1 MIEKNPRNILS
12 FADFLYLC
20 PKILLTVMRIKQIL
34 GVIFVVF
41 AFVSVQAQTEI
52 AKELKADINRA
63 AGMFYTRPVG
73 KMPKDTP
80 PPAGKK
86 PFYINH
92 YGCPGAYYLDKS
104 EYYTETY
111 DIFAKAD
118 SLGKLTKLGQ
128 DVFRR
133 ICLLCDDAKDRYGEL
148 TEKGAQQSRAL
159 MKQLVERFPEMF
171 TSEGYYSVRSIVE
184 NRCILTMQEGLIQ
197 LSAMQ
202 QPIVARSKASQ
213 YEKPYLNPE
222 DKQLTVHSL
231 DSLARARFERF
242 RLLNSDDGRLM
253 GALFNDQ
260 NYVIAHIDANTLSKQ
275 LFILASDVQHT
286 DFAGLVTLY
295 DIFTPQEILRHWRKQ
310 NAWHYIN
317 YGGCTLNG
325 GYQAYQ
331 QRALLRTMMHM
342 GDSVLNRDTPLMHLR
357 YTHANVVMSLACLM
371 DLDGYGLHTENLDS
385 LEAYGWANYRIAPL
399 GGSIEMIHYRSD
411 RDDPDVLVK
420 VLLNGHEAHLPIE
433 SDCAPYYHWREV
445 KRYYLRK
452 LYRYENHRFHS
463 NAKKK

>member
-1 MIEKNPRNILS
+1 MNQFSVRVKTICWVIVS
-12 FADFLYLC
+12 
-20 PKILLTVMRIKQIL
+20 LLVS
-34 GVIFVVF
+34 
-41 AFVSVQAQTEI
+41 ASVQAQTDVI
-52 AKELKADINRA
+52 KEMKADINRA

-111 DIFAKAD
+111 AIFAKAD

-133 ICLLCDDAKDRYGEL
+133 IRLLCEDAKGRYGEL
-148 TEKGAQQSRAL
+148 TAKGAQQSRAL
-159 MKQLVERFPEMF
+159 VKQMVERFPDMF
-171 TSEGYYSVRSIVE
+171 TAKGYYSVRSVVE
-184 NRCILTMQEGLIQ
+184 NRCILTMQEGLLQ

-202 QPIVARSKASQ
+202 QPLTARSRVSFQ
-213 YEKPYLNPE
+213 EKPFMDPE
-222 DKQLTVHSL
+222 DKLLISQRL
-231 DSLARARFERF
+231 DSLTMARFDRF
-242 RLLNSDDGRLM
+242 KMLNSDDGRLM
-253 GALFNDQ
+253 NALFNDQ
-260 NYVIAHIDANTLSKQ
+260 NYVITNIDANDLGRQ
-275 LFILASDVQHT
+275 LYILAGDVQHT
-286 DFAGLVTLY
+286 DIAGVVTLY
-295 DIFTPQEILRHWRKQ
+295 DIFTPQELHRQWRRQ

-325 GYQAYQ
+325 GYQAYL
-331 QRALLRTMMHM
+331 QRGLLRNMMHM
-342 GDSVLNRDTPLMHLR
+342 GDSVMKRYNPLMHLR
-357 YTHANVVMSLACLM
+357 YTNAHAVMSLACLM

-399 GGSIEMIHYRSD
+399 GGSIEMIHYRSE
-411 RDDPDVLVK
+411 RGDPDVLVK
-420 VLLNGHEAHLPIE
+420 VLLNGHEARLPIE
-433 SDCAPYYHWREV
+433 SDCAPYYHWNDV

-452 LYRYENHRFHS
+452 LYRYESRRFNF
-463 NAKKK
+463 NARKR

>member
-1 MIEKNPRNILS
+1 MNQFSVRVKTICWVIVS
-12 FADFLYLC
+12 
-20 PKILLTVMRIKQIL
+20 LLVS
-34 GVIFVVF
+34 
-41 AFVSVQAQTEI
+41 ASVQAQTDVV
-52 AKELKADINRA
+52 KEMKADINRA

-111 DIFAKAD
+111 AIFAKAD
-118 SLGKLTKLGQ
+118 SLGKLTPLGK

-133 ICLLCDDAKDRYGEL
+133 IRLLCEDAKGRYGEL

-159 MKQLVERFPEMF
+159 VKQMVERFPDMF
-171 TSEGYYSVRSIVE
+171 TAKGYYSVRSVVE
-184 NRCILTMQEGLIQ
+184 NRCILTMQEGLLQ

-202 QPIVARSKASQ
+202 QPLTARSRVSFQ
-213 YEKPYLNPE
+213 EKPFMDPE
-222 DKQLTVHSL
+222 DKLLTSQRL
-231 DSLARARFERF
+231 DSLTRVRYERF

-253 GALFNDQ
+253 GSLFNDQ
-260 NYVIAHIDANTLSKQ
+260 NYVITNIDASELTKQ
-275 LFILASDVQHT
+275 LYILAGDVQHT
-286 DFAGLVTLY
+286 DIAGVVTLY
-295 DIFTPQEILRHWRKQ
+295 DIFTPQELHRQWRRQ

-325 GYQAYQ
+325 GYQAYL
-331 QRALLRTMMHM
+331 QRGLLRNMMHM
-342 GDSVLNRDTPLMHLR
+342 GDSVMKRYNPLMHLR

-371 DLDGYGLHTENLDS
+371 DLDGYGLHTANLDS

-399 GGSIEMIHYRSD
+399 GGSIEMIHYRSE
-411 RDDPDVLVK
+411 RGDPDVLVK
-420 VLLNGHEAHLPIE
+420 VLLNGHEARLPIE
-433 SDCAPYYHWREV
+433 TDCAPYYHWSDV

-452 LYRYENHRFHS
+452 LYRYESRRFNS

>member
-1 MIEKNPRNILS
+1 MNQFSVKVKTICWVIVS
-12 FADFLYLC
+12 
-20 PKILLTVMRIKQIL
+20 LLVS
-34 GVIFVVF
+34 
-41 AFVSVQAQTEI
+41 ASVQAQTDVI
-52 AKELKADINRA
+52 KEMKADINRA

-111 DIFAKAD
+111 AIFAKAD
-118 SLGKLTKLGQ
+118 SLGKLTPLGK

-133 ICLLCDDAKDRYGEL
+133 IRLLCEDAKGRYGEL

-159 MKQLVERFPEMF
+159 VKQMVERFPDMF
-171 TSEGYYSVRSIVE
+171 TAKGYYSVRSVVE
-184 NRCILTMQEGLIQ
+184 NRCILTMQEGLLQ

-202 QPIVARSKASQ
+202 QPLTARSRVSFQ
-213 YEKPYLNPE
+213 EKPFMDPE
-222 DKQLTVHSL
+222 DKLLTSQRL
-231 DSLARARFERF
+231 DSLTKARFERF
-242 RLLNSDDGRLM
+242 KMLNSDDGRLM
-253 GALFNDQ
+253 NALFNDQ
-260 NYVIAHIDANTLSKQ
+260 NYVITNIDANDLGRQ
-275 LFILASDVQHT
+275 LYILAGDVQHT
-286 DFAGLVTLY
+286 DISGVVTLY
-295 DIFTPQEILRHWRKQ
+295 DIFTPQELHRQWRRQ

-325 GYQAYQ
+325 GYQAYL
-331 QRALLRTMMHM
+331 QRGLLRNMMHM
-342 GDSVLNRDTPLMHLR
+342 GDSVMKRYNPLMHLR

-399 GGSIEMIHYRSD
+399 GGSIEMIHYRSE
-411 RDDPDVLVK
+411 RGDPDVLVK
-420 VLLNGHEAHLPIE
+420 VLLNGHEARLPIK
-433 SDCAPYYHWREV
+433 SDCAPYYHWNDV

-452 LYRYENHRFHS
+452 LYRYESRRFNS
-463 NAKKK
+463 KSTLP

>member
-1 MIEKNPRNILS
+1 MNQFSVKVKTICWVIVS
-12 FADFLYLC
+12 
-20 PKILLTVMRIKQIL
+20 LLVS
-34 GVIFVVF
+34 
-41 AFVSVQAQTEI
+41 ASVQAQTDVI
-52 AKELKADINRA
+52 KEMKADINRA

-111 DIFAKAD
+111 AIFAKAD

-133 ICLLCDDAKDRYGEL
+133 IRLLCEDAKGRYGEL
-148 TEKGAQQSRAL
+148 TAKGAQQSRAL
-159 MKQLVERFPEMF
+159 VKQMVERFPDMF
-171 TSEGYYSVRSIVE
+171 TAKGYYSVRSVVE
-184 NRCILTMQEGLIQ
+184 NRCILTMQEGLLQ

-202 QPIVARSKASQ
+202 QPLTARSRVSFQ
-213 YEKPYLNPE
+213 EKPFMDPE
-222 DKQLTVHSL
+222 DKLLISQRL
-231 DSLARARFERF
+231 DSLTMARFDRF
-242 RLLNSDDGRLM
+242 KMLNSDDGRLM
-253 GALFNDQ
+253 NALFNDQ
-260 NYVIAHIDANTLSKQ
+260 NYVITNIDANDLGRQ
-275 LFILASDVQHT
+275 LYILAGDVQHT
-286 DFAGLVTLY
+286 DIAGVVTLY
-295 DIFTPQEILRHWRKQ
+295 DIFTPQELHRQWRRQ

-325 GYQAYQ
+325 GYQAYL
-331 QRALLRTMMHM
+331 QRGLLRNMMHM
-342 GDSVLNRDTPLMHLR
+342 GDSVMKRYNPLMHLR

-399 GGSIEMIHYRSD
+399 GGSIEMIHYRSE
-411 RDDPDVLVK
+411 RGDPDVLVK
-420 VLLNGHEAHLPIE
+420 VLLNGHEARLPIE
-433 SDCAPYYHWREV
+433 SDCAPYYHWNDV

-452 LYRYENHRFHS
+452 LYRYESRRFNF
-463 NAKKK
+463 NARKR

>member
-1 MIEKNPRNILS
+1 MNQFSVRVKTICWVIVS
-12 FADFLYLC
+12 
-20 PKILLTVMRIKQIL
+20 LLVS
-34 GVIFVVF
+34 
-41 AFVSVQAQTEI
+41 ASVQAQTDVI
-52 AKELKADINRA
+52 KEMKADINRA

-111 DIFAKAD
+111 AIFAKAD
-118 SLGKLTKLGQ
+118 SLGKLTPLGK

-133 ICLLCDDAKDRYGEL
+133 IRLLCEDAKGRYGEL

-159 MKQLVERFPEMF
+159 VKQMVERFPDMF
-171 TSEGYYSVRSIVE
+171 TAKGYYSVRSVVE
-184 NRCILTMQEGLIQ
+184 NRCILTMQEGLLQ
-197 LSAMQ
+197 LSVMQ
-202 QPIVARSKASQ
+202 QPLTARSRVSFQ
-213 YEKPYLNPE
+213 EKPFMDPE
-222 DKQLTVHSL
+222 DKLLTSQRL
-231 DSLARARFERF
+231 DSLTRVRYERF

-253 GALFNDQ
+253 GSLFNDQ
-260 NYVIAHIDANTLSKQ
+260 NYVITNIDASELTKQ
-275 LFILASDVQHT
+275 LYILAGDVQHT
-286 DFAGLVTLY
+286 DIAGVVTLY
-295 DIFTPQEILRHWRKQ
+295 DIFTPQELHRQWRRQ

-325 GYQAYQ
+325 GYQAYL
-331 QRALLRTMMHM
+331 QRGLLRNMMHM
-342 GDSVLNRDTPLMHLR
+342 GDSVMKRYNPLMHLR

-371 DLDGYGLHTENLDS
+371 DLDGYGLHTANLDS

-399 GGSIEMIHYRSD
+399 GGSIEMIHYRSE
-411 RDDPDVLVK
+411 RGDPDVLVK
-420 VLLNGHEAHLPIE
+420 VLLNGHEARLPIE
-433 SDCAPYYHWREV
+433 TDCAPYYHWSDV

-452 LYRYENHRFHS
+452 LYRYESRRFNS

>member
-1 MIEKNPRNILS
+1 MNQ
-12 FADFLYLC
+12 FLVRVKTIC
-20 PKILLTVMRIKQIL
+20 WVIVSLLVS
-34 GVIFVVF
+34 
-41 AFVSVQAQTEI
+41 ASVQAQTDVI
-52 AKELKADINRA
+52 KEMKADINRA

-111 DIFAKAD
+111 AIFAKAD
-118 SLGKLTKLGQ
+118 SLGKLTPLGK

-133 ICLLCDDAKDRYGEL
+133 IRLLCEDAKDRYGEL

-159 MKQLVERFPEMF
+159 VKQMVERFPDMF
-171 TSEGYYSVRSIVE
+171 TAKGYYSVRSVVE
-184 NRCILTMQEGLIQ
+184 NRCILTMQEGLLQ

-202 QPIVARSKASQ
+202 QPLTARSRVSFQ
-213 YEKPYLNPE
+213 EKPFMDPE
-222 DKQLTVHSL
+222 DKLLTSQRL
-231 DSLARARFERF
+231 DSLTRVRYERF

-253 GALFNDQ
+253 GSLFNDQ
-260 NYVIAHIDANTLSKQ
+260 NYVITNIDASELTKQ
-275 LFILASDVQHT
+275 LYILAGDVQHT
-286 DFAGLVTLY
+286 DIAGVVTLY
-295 DIFTPQEILRHWRKQ
+295 DIFTPQELHRQWRRQ

-325 GYQAYQ
+325 GYQAYL
-331 QRALLRTMMHM
+331 QRGLLRNMMHM
-342 GDSVLNRDTPLMHLR
+342 GDSVMKRYNPLMHLR

-371 DLDGYGLHTENLDS
+371 DLDGYGLHTANLDS

-399 GGSIEMIHYRSD
+399 GGSIEMIHYRSE
-411 RDDPDVLVK
+411 RGDPDVLVK
-420 VLLNGHEAHLPIE
+420 VLLNGHEARLPIE
-433 SDCAPYYHWREV
+433 TDCAPYYHWSDV

-452 LYRYENHRFHS
+452 LYRYESRRFNS

>member
-1 MIEKNPRNILS
+1 MNQFSVRVKTICWVIVS
-12 FADFLYLC
+12 
-20 PKILLTVMRIKQIL
+20 LLVS
-34 GVIFVVF
+34 
-41 AFVSVQAQTEI
+41 ASVQAQTDVI
-52 AKELKADINRA
+52 KEMKTDINRA

-111 DIFAKAD
+111 AIFAKAD
-118 SLGKLTKLGQ
+118 SLGKLTPLGK

-133 ICLLCDDAKDRYGEL
+133 IRLLCEDAKGRYGEL

-159 MKQLVERFPEMF
+159 VKQMVERFPDMF
-171 TSEGYYSVRSIVE
+171 TAKGYYSVRSVVE
-184 NRCILTMQEGLIQ
+184 NRCILTMQEGLLQ

-202 QPIVARSKASQ
+202 QPLTARSRVSFQ
-213 YEKPYLNPE
+213 EKPFMDPE
-222 DKQLTVHSL
+222 DKLLTSQRL
-231 DSLARARFERF
+231 DSLTRVRYERF

-253 GALFNDQ
+253 GSLFNDQ
-260 NYVIAHIDANTLSKQ
+260 NYVITNIDANDLGRQ
-275 LFILASDVQHT
+275 LYILAGDVQHT
-286 DFAGLVTLY
+286 DIAGVVTLY
-295 DIFTPQEILRHWRKQ
+295 DIFTPQELHRQWRRQ

-325 GYQAYQ
+325 GYQAYL
-331 QRALLRTMMHM
+331 QRGLLRNMMHM
-342 GDSVLNRDTPLMHLR
+342 GDSVMKRYNPLMHLR

-371 DLDGYGLHTENLDS
+371 DLDGYGLHTANLDS

-399 GGSIEMIHYRSD
+399 GGSIEMIHYRSE
-411 RDDPDVLVK
+411 RGDPDVLVK
-420 VLLNGHEAHLPIE
+420 VLLNGHEARLPIE
-433 SDCAPYYHWREV
+433 TDCAPYYHWSDV

-452 LYRYENHRFHS
+452 LYRYESRRFNS

>member
-1 MIEKNPRNILS
+1 MNQFSVKVKTICWVIVS
-12 FADFLYLC
+12 
-20 PKILLTVMRIKQIL
+20 LLVS
-34 GVIFVVF
+34 
-41 AFVSVQAQTEI
+41 ASVQAQTDVI
-52 AKELKADINRA
+52 KEMKADINRA

-111 DIFAKAD
+111 AIFAKAD
-118 SLGKLTKLGQ
+118 SLGKLTPLGK

-133 ICLLCDDAKDRYGEL
+133 IRLLCEDAKGRYGEL
-148 TEKGAQQSRAL
+148 TEKGAQQSRAYV
-159 MKQLVERFPEMF
+159 KQLVERFPDMF
-171 TSEGYYSVRSIVE
+171 TAKGYYSVRSVVE
-184 NRCILTMQEGLIQ
+184 NRCILTMQEGLLQ

-202 QPIVARSKASQ
+202 QPLTARSRVSFQ
-213 YEKPYLNPE
+213 EKPFMDPE
-222 DKQLTVHSL
+222 DKLLICQRL
-231 DSLARARFERF
+231 DSLTMARFDRF
-242 RLLNSDDGRLM
+242 KMLNSDDGRLM
-253 GALFNDQ
+253 NALFNDQ
-260 NYVIAHIDANTLSKQ
+260 NYVITNIDANDLGRQ
-275 LFILASDVQHT
+275 LYILAGDVQHT
-286 DFAGLVTLY
+286 DIAGVVTLY
-295 DIFTPQEILRHWRKQ
+295 DIFTPQELHRQWRRL

-325 GYQAYQ
+325 GYQAYL
-331 QRALLRTMMHM
+331 QRGLLRNMMHM
-342 GDSVLNRDTPLMHLR
+342 GDSVMKRYNPLMHLR

-399 GGSIEMIHYRSD
+399 GGSIEMIHYRSE
-411 RDDPDVLVK
+411 RGDPDVLVK
-420 VLLNGHEAHLPIE
+420 VLLNGHEARLPIE
-433 SDCAPYYHWREV
+433 TDCAPYYHWNDV

-452 LYRYENHRFHS
+452 LYRYESRRFNS
-463 NAKKK
+463 KSTLP

>member
-1 MIEKNPRNILS
+1 MNQFSVRVKTICWVIVS
-12 FADFLYLC
+12 
-20 PKILLTVMRIKQIL
+20 LLVS
-34 GVIFVVF
+34 
-41 AFVSVQAQTEI
+41 ASVQAQTDVI
-52 AKELKADINRA
+52 KEVKADINRA

-111 DIFAKAD
+111 AIFAKAD
-118 SLGKLTKLGQ
+118 SLGKLTPLGK

-133 ICLLCDDAKDRYGEL
+133 IRLLCEDAKGRYGEL

-159 MKQLVERFPEMF
+159 VKQMVERFPDMF
-171 TSEGYYSVRSIVE
+171 TAKGYYSVRSVVE
-184 NRCILTMQEGLIQ
+184 NRCILTMQEGLLQ

-202 QPIVARSKASQ
+202 QPLTARSRVSFQ
-213 YEKPYLNPE
+213 EKPFMDPE
-222 DKQLTVHSL
+222 DKLLTSQRL
-231 DSLARARFERF
+231 DSLTRARFERF
-242 RLLNSDDGRLM
+242 KMLNSDDGRLM
-253 GALFNDQ
+253 NALFNDQ
-260 NYVIAHIDANTLSKQ
+260 NYVITNIDANDLGRQ
-275 LFILASDVQHT
+275 LYILAGDVQHT
-286 DFAGLVTLY
+286 DIAGVVTLY
-295 DIFTPQEILRHWRKQ
+295 DIFTPQELHRQWRRQ

-325 GYQAYQ
+325 GYQAYL
-331 QRALLRTMMHM
+331 QRGLLRNMMHM
-342 GDSVLNRDTPLMHLR
+342 GDSVMKRYNPLMHLR

-371 DLDGYGLHTENLDS
+371 DLDGYGLHTTNLDS

-399 GGSIEMIHYRSD
+399 GGSIEMIHYRSE
-411 RDDPDVLVK
+411 RGDPDVLVK
-420 VLLNGHEAHLPIE
+420 VLLNGHEARLPIE
-433 SDCAPYYHWREV
+433 TDCAPYYHWDDV

-452 LYRYENHRFHS
+452 LYRYESRRFNS

>member
-1 MIEKNPRNILS
+1 MNQFSVKVKTICWVIVS
-12 FADFLYLC
+12 
-20 PKILLTVMRIKQIL
+20 LLVS
-34 GVIFVVF
+34 
-41 AFVSVQAQTEI
+41 ASVQAQTDVI
-52 AKELKADINRA
+52 KEMKADINRA

-111 DIFAKAD
+111 AIFAKAD
-118 SLGKLTKLGQ
+118 SLGKLTPLGK

-133 ICLLCDDAKDRYGEL
+133 IRLLCEDAKGRYGEL

-159 MKQLVERFPEMF
+159 VKQMVERFPDMF
-171 TSEGYYSVRSIVE
+171 TAKGYYSVRSVVE
-184 NRCILTMQEGLIQ
+184 NRCILTMQEGLLQ

-202 QPIVARSKASQ
+202 QPLTARSRVSFQ
-213 YEKPYLNPE
+213 EKPFMDPE
-222 DKQLTVHSL
+222 DKLLTSQRL
-231 DSLARARFERF
+231 DSLTMARFDRF
-242 RLLNSDDGRLM
+242 KMLNSDDGRLM
-253 GALFNDQ
+253 NALFNDQ
-260 NYVIAHIDANTLSKQ
+260 NYVITNIDANDLGRQ
-275 LFILASDVQHT
+275 LYILAGDVQHT
-286 DFAGLVTLY
+286 DISGVVTLY
-295 DIFTPQEILRHWRKQ
+295 DIFTPQELHRQWRRQ

-325 GYQAYQ
+325 GYQPYL
-331 QRALLRTMMHM
+331 QRGLLRNMMHM
-342 GDSVLNRDTPLMHLR
+342 GDSVMKRYNPLMHLR
-357 YTHANVVMSLACLM
+357 YTNAHAVMSLACLM

-399 GGSIEMIHYRSD
+399 GGSIEMIHYRSE
-411 RDDPDVLVK
+411 RGDPDVLVK
-420 VLLNGHEAHLPIE
+420 VLLNGHEARLPIE
-433 SDCAPYYHWREV
+433 TDCAPYYHWNDV

-452 LYRYENHRFHS
+452 LYRYESRRFNS
-463 NAKKK
+463 KSTLP

>member
-1 MIEKNPRNILS
+1 MNQFSVRVKTICWVIVS
-12 FADFLYLC
+12 
-20 PKILLTVMRIKQIL
+20 LL
-34 GVIFVVF
+34 
-41 AFVSVQAQTEI
+41 VSASLQAQTDVI
-52 AKELKADINRA
+52 KEMKADINRA

-111 DIFAKAD
+111 AIFAKAD
-118 SLGKLTKLGQ
+118 SLGKLTPLGK

-133 ICLLCDDAKDRYGEL
+133 IRLLCEDAKGRYGEL

-159 MKQLVERFPEMF
+159 VKQMVERFPDMF
-171 TSEGYYSVRSIVE
+171 TAKGYYSVRSVVE
-184 NRCILTMQEGLIQ
+184 NRCILTMQEGLLQ

-202 QPIVARSKASQ
+202 QPLTARSRVSFQ
-213 YEKPYLNPE
+213 DKPFMDPE
-222 DKQLTVHSL
+222 DKLLTSQRL
-231 DSLARARFERF
+231 DSLTRVRYERF

-253 GALFNDQ
+253 GSLFNDQ
-260 NYVIAHIDANTLSKQ
+260 NYVITNIDASELTKQ
-275 LFILASDVQHT
+275 LYILAGDVQHT
-286 DFAGLVTLY
+286 DIAGVVTLY
-295 DIFTPQEILRHWRKQ
+295 DIFTPQELHRQWRRQ

-325 GYQAYQ
+325 GYQAYL
-331 QRALLRTMMHM
+331 QRGLLRNMMHM
-342 GDSVLNRDTPLMHLR
+342 GDSVMKRYNPLMHLR

-371 DLDGYGLHTENLDS
+371 DLDGYGLHTANLDS

-399 GGSIEMIHYRSD
+399 GGSIEMIHYRSE
-411 RDDPDVLVK
+411 RGDPDVLVK
-420 VLLNGHEAHLPIE
+420 VLLNGHEARLPIE
-433 SDCAPYYHWREV
+433 TDCAPYYHWSDV

-452 LYRYENHRFHS
+452 LYRYESRRFNS

>member
-1 MIEKNPRNILS
+1 
-12 FADFLYLC
+12 
-20 PKILLTVMRIKQIL
+20 MRIKQFL
-34 GVIFVVF
+34 GVIFSVF
-41 AFVSVQAQTEI
+41 ASVSVQAQTEI

-63 AGMFYTRPVG
+63 AGMFYTRPVD

-111 DIFAKAD
+111 AIFAKAD
-118 SLGKLTKLGQ
+118 SLGKLTPLGQ

-133 ICLLCDDAKDRYGEL
+133 IRLLCDDAKDRYGEL
-148 TEKGAQQSRAL
+148 TEKGAQQSRGYV
-159 MKQLVERFPEMF
+159 KQLVERYPEMF
-171 TSEGYYSVRSIVE
+171 IPEGYYSVRSIVE

-202 QPIVARSKASQ
+202 QPLIARSKASQ
-213 YEKPYLNPE
+213 NEKSFLDPE
-222 DKQLTVHSL
+222 DKQLTDQRL
-231 DSLARARFERF
+231 DSLTMARYERF

-260 NYVIAHIDANTLSKQ
+260 NYVISHLDADALSRQ

-286 DFAGLVTLY
+286 DVAGLVTLY
-295 DIFTPQEILRHWRKQ
+295 DIFTPQEIHRHWRKQ

-325 GYQAYQ
+325 GYQAYL
-331 QRALLRTMMHM
+331 QRALLRNMMHM
-342 GDSVLNRDTPLMHLR
+342 GDSAMKRNTPLMHLR
-357 YTHANVVMSLACLM
+357 YTHANVVLSLACLM

-399 GGSIEMIHYRSD
+399 GGSIEMIHYRSE

-433 SDCAPYYHWREV
+433 SDCAPYYHWKDV

-452 LYRYENHRFHS
+452 MYRYENRRLNS
-463 NAKKK
+463 NTKKK

>member
-1 MIEKNPRNILS
+1 MNQ
-12 FADFLYLC
+12 FLVRVKTIC
-20 PKILLTVMRIKQIL
+20 WVIVSLLVS
-34 GVIFVVF
+34 
-41 AFVSVQAQTEI
+41 ASVQAQTDVI
-52 AKELKADINRA
+52 KEMKADINRA

-111 DIFAKAD
+111 AIFAKAD
-118 SLGKLTKLGQ
+118 SLGKLTPLGK

-133 ICLLCDDAKDRYGEL
+133 IRLLCEDAKGRYGEL

-159 MKQLVERFPEMF
+159 VKQMVERFPDMF
-171 TSEGYYSVRSIVE
+171 TAKGYYSVRSVVE
-184 NRCILTMQEGLIQ
+184 NRCILTMQEGLLQ

-202 QPIVARSKASQ
+202 QPLTARSRVSFQ
-213 YEKPYLNPE
+213 EKPFMDPE
-222 DKQLTVHSL
+222 DKLLTSQRL
-231 DSLARARFERF
+231 DSLTRVRFERF
-242 RLLNSDDGRLM
+242 KMLNSDDGRLM
-253 GALFNDQ
+253 GSLFNDQ
-260 NYVIAHIDANTLSKQ
+260 NYVITNIDANDLGRQ
-275 LFILASDVQHT
+275 LYILAGDVQHT
-286 DFAGLVTLY
+286 DIAGVVTLY
-295 DIFTPQEILRHWRKQ
+295 DIFTPQELHRQWRRQ

-325 GYQAYQ
+325 GYQAYL
-331 QRALLRTMMHM
+331 QRGLLRNMMHM
-342 GDSVLNRDTPLMHLR
+342 GDSVMKRYNPLMHLR

-399 GGSIEMIHYRSD
+399 GGSIEMIHYRSE
-411 RDDPDVLVK
+411 RGDPDVLVK
-420 VLLNGHEAHLPIE
+420 VLLNGHEARLPIE
-433 SDCAPYYHWREV
+433 TDCAPYYHWSDV

-452 LYRYENHRFHS
+452 LYRYESRRFNS

>member
-1 MIEKNPRNILS
+1 MNQFSVRVKTICWVIVS
-12 FADFLYLC
+12 
-20 PKILLTVMRIKQIL
+20 LLVS
-34 GVIFVVF
+34 
-41 AFVSVQAQTEI
+41 ASVQAQTDVI
-52 AKELKADINRA
+52 KEMKADINRA

-111 DIFAKAD
+111 AIFAKAD
-118 SLGKLTKLGQ
+118 SLGKLTPLGK

-133 ICLLCDDAKDRYGEL
+133 IRLLCEDAKGRYGEL

-159 MKQLVERFPEMF
+159 VKQMVERFPDMF
-171 TSEGYYSVRSIVE
+171 TAKGYYSVRSVVE
-184 NRCILTMQEGLIQ
+184 NRCILTMQEGLLQ

-202 QPIVARSKASQ
+202 QPLTARSRVSFQ
-213 YEKPYLNPE
+213 EKPFMDPE
-222 DKQLTVHSL
+222 DKLLTSQRL
-231 DSLARARFERF
+231 DSLTRVRYERF

-253 GALFNDQ
+253 GSLFNDQ
-260 NYVIAHIDANTLSKQ
+260 NYVITNIDANDLGRQ
-275 LFILASDVQHT
+275 LYVLAGDVQHT
-286 DFAGLVTLY
+286 DIAGVVTLY
-295 DIFTPQEILRHWRKQ
+295 DIFTPQELHRQWRRQ

-325 GYQAYQ
+325 GYQAYL
-331 QRALLRTMMHM
+331 QRGLLRNMMHM
-342 GDSVLNRDTPLMHLR
+342 GDSVMKRYNPLMHLR

-371 DLDGYGLHTENLDS
+371 DLDGYGLHTANLDS

-399 GGSIEMIHYRSD
+399 GGSIEMIHYRSE
-411 RDDPDVLVK
+411 RGDPDVLVK
-420 VLLNGHEAHLPIE
+420 VLLNGHEARLPIE
-433 SDCAPYYHWREV
+433 TDCAPYYHWSDV

-452 LYRYENHRFHS
+452 LYRYESRRFNS

>member
-1 MIEKNPRNILS
+1 MNQ
-12 FADFLYLC
+12 FLVRVKTIC
-20 PKILLTVMRIKQIL
+20 WVIVSLLVS
-34 GVIFVVF
+34 
-41 AFVSVQAQTEI
+41 ASVQAQTDVI
-52 AKELKADINRA
+52 KEMKADINRA

-111 DIFAKAD
+111 AIFAKAD
-118 SLGKLTKLGQ
+118 SLGKLTPLGK

-133 ICLLCDDAKDRYGEL
+133 IRLLCEDAKGRYGEL

-159 MKQLVERFPEMF
+159 VKQMVERFPDMF
-171 TSEGYYSVRSIVE
+171 TAKGYYSVRSVVE
-184 NRCILTMQEGLIQ
+184 NRCILTMQEGLLQ

-202 QPIVARSKASQ
+202 QPLTARSRVSFQ
-213 YEKPYLNPE
+213 EKPFMDPE
-222 DKQLTVHSL
+222 DKLLTSQRL
-231 DSLARARFERF
+231 DSLTRVRYERF

-253 GALFNDQ
+253 GSLFNDQ
-260 NYVIAHIDANTLSKQ
+260 NYVITNIDANDLGRQ
-275 LFILASDVQHT
+275 LYILAGDVQHT
-286 DFAGLVTLY
+286 DIAGVVTLY
-295 DIFTPQEILRHWRKQ
+295 DIFTPQELHRQWRRQ

-325 GYQAYQ
+325 GYQAYL
-331 QRALLRTMMHM
+331 QRGLLRNMMHM
-342 GDSVLNRDTPLMHLR
+342 GDSVMKRYNPLMHLR

-371 DLDGYGLHTENLDS
+371 DLDGYGLHTANLDS

-399 GGSIEMIHYRSD
+399 GGSIEMIHYRSE
-411 RDDPDVLVK
+411 RGDPDVLVK
-420 VLLNGHEAHLPIE
+420 VLLNGHEARLPIE
-433 SDCAPYYHWREV
+433 TDCAPYYHWSDV

-452 LYRYENHRFHS
+452 LYRYESRRFNS

>member
-1 MIEKNPRNILS
+1 MNQFSVRVKTICWVIVS
-12 FADFLYLC
+12 
-20 PKILLTVMRIKQIL
+20 LLVS
-34 GVIFVVF
+34 
-41 AFVSVQAQTEI
+41 ASVQAQTDVI
-52 AKELKADINRA
+52 KEMKADINRA

-111 DIFAKAD
+111 AIFAKAD
-118 SLGKLTKLGQ
+118 SLGKLTPLGK

-133 ICLLCDDAKDRYGEL
+133 IRLLCEDAKGRYGEL

-159 MKQLVERFPEMF
+159 VKQMVERFPDMF
-171 TSEGYYSVRSIVE
+171 TAKGYYSVRSVVE
-184 NRCILTMQEGLIQ
+184 NRCILTMQEGLLQ

-202 QPIVARSKASQ
+202 QPLTARSRVSFQ
-213 YEKPYLNPE
+213 EKPFMDPE
-222 DKQLTVHSL
+222 DKLLTSQRL
-231 DSLARARFERF
+231 DSLTRVRFERF
-242 RLLNSDDGRLM
+242 KMLNSDDGRLM
-253 GALFNDQ
+253 GSLFNDQ
-260 NYVIAHIDANTLSKQ
+260 NYVITNIDANDLGRQ
-275 LFILASDVQHT
+275 LYILAGDVQHT
-286 DFAGLVTLY
+286 DIAGVVTLY
-295 DIFTPQEILRHWRKQ
+295 DIFTPQELHRQWRRQ

-325 GYQAYQ
+325 GYQAYL
-331 QRALLRTMMHM
+331 QRGLLRNMMHM
-342 GDSVLNRDTPLMHLR
+342 GDSVMKRYNPLMHLR

-371 DLDGYGLHTENLDS
+371 DLDGYGLHTANLDS

-399 GGSIEMIHYRSD
+399 GGSIEMIHYRSE
-411 RDDPDVLVK
+411 RGDPDVLVK
-420 VLLNGHEAHLPIE
+420 VLLNGHEARLPIE
-433 SDCAPYYHWREV
+433 TDCAPYYHWSDV

-452 LYRYENHRFHS
+452 LYRYESRRFNS

>member
-1 MIEKNPRNILS
+1 MNQFSVRVKTICWVIVS
-12 FADFLYLC
+12 
-20 PKILLTVMRIKQIL
+20 LLVS
-34 GVIFVVF
+34 
-41 AFVSVQAQTEI
+41 ASVQAQTDVI
-52 AKELKADINRA
+52 KEVKADINRA

-111 DIFAKAD
+111 AIFAKAD
-118 SLGKLTKLGQ
+118 SLGKLTPLGK

-133 ICLLCDDAKDRYGEL
+133 IRLLCEDAKGRYGEL

-159 MKQLVERFPEMF
+159 VKQMVERFPDMF
-171 TSEGYYSVRSIVE
+171 TAKGYYSVRSVVE
-184 NRCILTMQEGLIQ
+184 NRCILTMQEGLLQ

-202 QPIVARSKASQ
+202 QPLTARSRVSFQ
-213 YEKPYLNPE
+213 EKPFMDPE
-222 DKQLTVHSL
+222 DKLLTSQRL
-231 DSLARARFERF
+231 DSLTRARFERF
-242 RLLNSDDGRLM
+242 KMLNSDDGRLM
-253 GALFNDQ
+253 NALFNDQ
-260 NYVIAHIDANTLSKQ
+260 NYVITNIDANDLGRQ
-275 LFILASDVQHT
+275 LYILAGDVQHT
-286 DFAGLVTLY
+286 DIAGVVTLY
-295 DIFTPQEILRHWRKQ
+295 DIFTPQELHRQWRRQ

-325 GYQAYQ
+325 GYQAYL
-331 QRALLRTMMHM
+331 QRGLLRNMMHM
-342 GDSVLNRDTPLMHLR
+342 GDSVMKRYNPLMHLR

-371 DLDGYGLHTENLDS
+371 DLDGYGLHTTNLDS

-399 GGSIEMIHYRSD
+399 GGSIEMIHYRSE
-411 RDDPDVLVK
+411 RGDPDVLVK
-420 VLLNGHEAHLPIE
+420 VLLNGHEACLPIK
-433 SDCAPYYHWREV
+433 SDCAPYYHWNDV

-452 LYRYENHRFHS
+452 LYRYESRRFNS

>member
-1 MIEKNPRNILS
+1 MNQFSVKVKTICWVIVS
-12 FADFLYLC
+12 
-20 PKILLTVMRIKQIL
+20 LLVS
-34 GVIFVVF
+34 
-41 AFVSVQAQTEI
+41 ASVQAQTDVI
-52 AKELKADINRA
+52 KEMKADINRT

-111 DIFAKAD
+111 AIFAKAD
-118 SLGKLTKLGQ
+118 SLGKLTPLGK

-133 ICLLCDDAKDRYGEL
+133 IRLLCEDAKGRYGEL
-148 TEKGAQQSRAL
+148 TKKGAQQSRAL
-159 MKQLVERFPEMF
+159 VKQMVERFPDMF
-171 TSEGYYSVRSIVE
+171 TAKGYYSVRSVVE
-184 NRCILTMQEGLIQ
+184 NRCILTMQEGLLQ

-202 QPIVARSKASQ
+202 QPLTARSRVSFQ
-213 YEKPYLNPE
+213 EKPFMDPE
-222 DKQLTVHSL
+222 DKLLTSQRL
-231 DSLARARFERF
+231 DSLTMARFDRF
-242 RLLNSDDGRLM
+242 KMLNSDDGRLM
-253 GALFNDQ
+253 NALFNDQ
-260 NYVIAHIDANTLSKQ
+260 NYVITNIDANDLGRQ
-275 LFILASDVQHT
+275 LYILAGDVQHT
-286 DFAGLVTLY
+286 DISGVVTLY
-295 DIFTPQEILRHWRKQ
+295 DIFTPQELHRQWRRQ

-325 GYQAYQ
+325 GYQPYL
-331 QRALLRTMMHM
+331 QRALLRNMMHM
-342 GDSVLNRDTPLMHLR
+342 GDSVMKRYNPLMHLR

-399 GGSIEMIHYRSD
+399 GGSIEMIHYRSE
-411 RDDPDVLVK
+411 RGDPDVLVK
-420 VLLNGHEAHLPIE
+420 VLLNGHEARLPIE
-433 SDCAPYYHWREV
+433 TDCAPYYHWNDV

-452 LYRYENHRFHS
+452 LYRYESRRFNS
-463 NAKKK
+463 KSTLP

>member
-1 MIEKNPRNILS
+1 MNQFSVRVKTICWVIVS
-12 FADFLYLC
+12 
-20 PKILLTVMRIKQIL
+20 LLVS
-34 GVIFVVF
+34 
-41 AFVSVQAQTEI
+41 ASVQAQTDVI
-52 AKELKADINRA
+52 KEMKADINRA

-111 DIFAKAD
+111 AIFAKAD
-118 SLGKLTKLGQ
+118 SLGKLTPLGK

-133 ICLLCDDAKDRYGEL
+133 IRLLCEDAKGRYGEL

-159 MKQLVERFPEMF
+159 VKQMVERFPDMF
-171 TSEGYYSVRSIVE
+171 TAKGYYSVRSVVE
-184 NRCILTMQEGLIQ
+184 NRCILTMQEGLLQ

-202 QPIVARSKASQ
+202 QPLTARSRVSFQ
-213 YEKPYLNPE
+213 EKPFMDPE
-222 DKQLTVHSL
+222 DKLLTSQRL
-231 DSLARARFERF
+231 DSLTRVRYERF
-242 RLLNSDDGRLM
+242 KMLNSDDGRLM
-253 GALFNDQ
+253 GSLFNDQ
-260 NYVIAHIDANTLSKQ
+260 NYVITNIDANDLGRQ
-275 LFILASDVQHT
+275 LYILAGDVQHT
-286 DFAGLVTLY
+286 DIAGVVTLY
-295 DIFTPQEILRHWRKQ
+295 DIFTPQELHRQWRRQ

-325 GYQAYQ
+325 GYQAYL
-331 QRALLRTMMHM
+331 QRGLLRNMMHM
-342 GDSVLNRDTPLMHLR
+342 GDSVMKRYNPLMHLR

-399 GGSIEMIHYRSD
+399 GGSIEMIHYRSE
-411 RDDPDVLVK
+411 RGDPDVLVK
-420 VLLNGHEAHLPIE
+420 VLLNGHEARLPIE
-433 SDCAPYYHWREV
+433 TDCAPYYHWNDV

-452 LYRYENHRFHS
+452 LYRYESRRFNS
-463 NAKKK
+463 KSTLP

>member
-1 MIEKNPRNILS
+1 MNQFSVKVKTICWVIVS
-12 FADFLYLC
+12 
-20 PKILLTVMRIKQIL
+20 LLVS
-34 GVIFVVF
+34 
-41 AFVSVQAQTEI
+41 ASVQAQTDVI
-52 AKELKADINRA
+52 KEMKADINRA

-111 DIFAKAD
+111 AIFAKAD
-118 SLGKLTKLGQ
+118 SLGKLTPLGK

-133 ICLLCDDAKDRYGEL
+133 IRLLCEDAKGRYGEL

-159 MKQLVERFPEMF
+159 VKQMVERFPDMF
-171 TSEGYYSVRSIVE
+171 TAKGYYSVRS
-184 NRCILTMQEGLIQ
+184 LLQ

-202 QPIVARSKASQ
+202 QPLTARSRVSFQ
-213 YEKPYLNPE
+213 EKPFMDPE
-222 DKQLTVHSL
+222 DKLLISQRL
-231 DSLARARFERF
+231 DSLTMARFDRF
-242 RLLNSDDGRLM
+242 KMLNSDDGRLM
-253 GALFNDQ
+253 NALFNDQ
-260 NYVIAHIDANTLSKQ
+260 NYVITNIDANDLGRQ
-275 LFILASDVQHT
+275 LYILAGDVQHT
-286 DFAGLVTLY
+286 DISGVVTLY
-295 DIFTPQEILRHWRKQ
+295 DIFTPQELHRQWRRQ

-325 GYQAYQ
+325 GYQPYL
-331 QRALLRTMMHM
+331 QRGLLRNMMHM
-342 GDSVLNRDTPLMHLR
+342 GDSVMKRYNPLMHLR

-399 GGSIEMIHYRSD
+399 GGSIEMIHYRSE
-411 RDDPDVLVK
+411 RGDPDVLVK
-420 VLLNGHEAHLPIE
+420 VLLNGHEARLPIE
-433 SDCAPYYHWREV
+433 TDCAPYYHWNDV

-452 LYRYENHRFHS
+452 LYRYESRRFNS
-463 NAKKK
+463 KSTLP